1 MTSGSRCGSCLYA
14 VYASSDRDTV
24 TSLIADLR
32 FAVWQLL
39 RRPGFTLVAVLT
51 LALGSGAAAAM
62 FGIVDRVLL
71 RPLPFPESDRL
82 VALCETNPSLEGFCV
97 ASPPNVEDWS
107 RRSRA
112 LVSVGL
118 GRTWPFSMRTET
130 GSQGV
135 GGGLAT
141 PGLFQTLRVTPS
153 LGRTFATED
162 LTPSGRHVAVLSAGF
177 WQSRFGGDRAVLG
190 RPIVLDGETYQI
202 VGVLGA
208 ETDIPQLGMVDVWVP
223 LPFDPR
229 DEENRR
235 WRGFETFGRL
245 APGVGVAAA
254 QRELQAIQAD
264 LALSHPETNRD
275 WSARVEPLLD
285 SVVGPVRPTLLVF
298 MGAVVILL
306 VVAGANVTNLLV
318 ARGTAREKELA
329 VRAAIGASRF
339 ALFRLLAAEGFVL
352 AVAGGVTGLVVA
364 AWAADGLLRL
374 MPNGLPRVTH
384 VGLDGRVLGF
394 TLLLTFAVGTLAP
407 LVPALRAMR
416 LDLAGALKQGH
427 QPVGWR
433 TAIGLRGGL
442 VVTEVST
449 AFLLAIGAGL
459 LARSFSTLLKWEPGF
474 ERAHLLTFWTV
485 ASTGTYRDARSV
497 AALYAR
503 MEDELRSLP
512 GVTAVGMASSGPLF
526 GGEETDEFFVDGA
539 GGGDHPLAARWY
551 DMSATYLPTLGVAL
565 RRGRLFEETDRAGAT
580 SVALINETM
589 ARRLF
594 GVGDPVGRRIRERN
608 DDRVMTI
615 VGVVADIPPF
625 TPGVPAQPE
634 IYWPYP
640 QSPRWA
646 SYFVLRTTVEP
657 STLAQAVEARLAG
670 IDPDLRPSGLQTMA
684 GLVSRRVAR
693 PRFQMILIGVFAVF
707 ALTLALV
714 GVYSVLAAAVAAR
727 TREMGLRL
735 ALGARSSQVLGLV
748 LHQGLVLAGMGIAIG
763 ALAALGASRFAATL
777 LYGVRATDPL
787 TYGVVALLVLIAAA
801 AACLIPARRAARVD
815 PMTSLRGE

>member
-1 MTSGSRCGSCLYA
+1 M
-14 VYASSDRDTV
+14 

-32 FAVWQLL
+32 FALWQLL
-39 RRPGFTLVAVLT
+39 RRPGFTFVAVLT

-82 VALCETNPSLEGFCV
+82 VALCETNSSVENFCV

-112 LVSVGL
+112 LTSVGL
-118 GRTWPFSMRTET
+118 GRTWSFSMRTET

-135 GGGLAT
+135 RGGLAT
-141 PGLFQTLRVTPS
+141 PGLFQTLRITPS
-153 LGRTFATED
+153 LGRTFAAED
-162 LTPSGRHVAVLSAGF
+162 LTSSGRHVALLSAGF
-177 WQSRFGGDRAVLG
+177 WQSRFGGDREVLG
-190 RPIVLDGETYQI
+190 RSIALDGETYQV

-208 ETDIPQLGMVDVWVP
+208 GTDIPHLESVDVWVP

-245 APGVGVAAA
+245 ASGVSVATA
-254 QRELQAIQAD
+254 QRELQAIQAE

-329 VRAAIGASRF
+329 VRAAIGASRT
-339 ALFRLLAAEGFVL
+339 ALFRLLATEGFVL
-352 AVAGGVTGLVVA
+352 AVAGGVAGLLVA
-364 AWAADGLLRL
+364 AWATDALLRL

-384 VGLDGRVLGF
+384 VGLDARVLGF
-394 TLLLTFAVGTLAP
+394 TLILTLAVGTLAP

-416 LDLAGALKQGH
+416 LDLASALKQGH
-427 QPVGWR
+427 QPAGWR

-442 VVTEVST
+442 VVIEVST

-459 LARSFSTLLKWEPGF
+459 LTRSYSTLLKWEPGF
-474 ERAHLLTFWTV
+474 ERGHLLTFWTI
-485 ASTGTYRDARSV
+485 ASPGTYRDPPSV
-497 AALYAR
+497 AALFGR
-503 MEDELRSLP
+503 IEGELRGLP
-512 GVTAVGMASSGPLF
+512 GVTGVGMASSGPLF
-526 GGEETDEFFVDGA
+526 GGEETGEFFLDGA
-539 GGGDHPLAARWY
+539 GAGDHPLAARWY
-551 DMSATYLPTLGVAL
+551 DMSARYFPTLGVAL
-565 RRGRLFEETDRAGAT
+565 RRGRLFGEADRAGAPP
-580 SVALINETM
+580 VALINETM

-594 GVGDPVGRRIRERN
+594 GAGDPVGRRIRERN
-608 DDRVMTI
+608 GDRAMEI
-615 VGVVADIPPF
+615 VGVVGDIPPF
-625 TPGVPAQPE
+625 TPGEAPQPE

-646 SYFVLRTTVEP
+646 SYFVLRTSVEP
-657 STLAQAVEARLAG
+657 ASLARAVEARLAG
-670 IDPDLRPSGLQTMA
+670 IDPDLRPGRIETVA
-684 GLVSRRVAR
+684 DLVSRRVAR

-748 LHQGLVLAGMGIAIG
+748 LRQGLMLAGVGVAIG
-763 ALAALGASRFAATL
+763 ALAALGVSRFAATL

-787 TYGVVALLVLIAAA
+787 TYGVVALMVLVAAA
-801 AACLIPARRAARVD
+801 AACLIPARRAATVD

>member
-1 MTSGSRCGSCLYA
+1 MN
-14 VYASSDRDTV
+14 
-24 TSLIADLR
+24 SLIADFR
-32 FAVWQLL
+32 FAVRQLL
-39 RRPGFTLVAVLT
+39 RRPGFTLIAVLT

-71 RPLPFPESDRL
+71 RPLPFPDADRL

-97 ASPPNVEDWS
+97 AAPPNVEDWS

-112 LVSVGL
+112 LTSVGL
-118 GRTWPFSMRTET
+118 GRTWSFSMRTKT
-130 GSQGV
+130 GGQGV

-153 LGRTFATED
+153 LGRTFTAED
-162 LTPSGRHVAVLSAGF
+162 LTPAGRHVALLSAGF
-177 WQSRFGGDRAVLG
+177 WQSRFGGDREVLG
-190 RPIVLDGETYQI
+190 RPIVLDGESYQVI
-202 VGVLGA
+202 GVLGA
-208 ETDIPQLGMVDVWVP
+208 ETDIPHLSSVDVWVP

-235 WRGFETFGRL
+235 WRGFATFGRL
-245 APGVGVAAA
+245 APGVGIAAA
-254 QRELQAIQAD
+254 QRELQSIQAD

-318 ARGTAREKELA
+318 ARGAAREKELA
-329 VRAAIGASRF
+329 VRAAIGASRV
-339 ALFRLLAAEGFVL
+339 ALFRLLAAEGFIL
-352 AVAGGVTGLVVA
+352 AVVGGVTGLAVA
-364 AWAADGLLRL
+364 AWATDGLLRL

-474 ERAHLLTFWTV
+474 ERGHVLTFWTV

-497 AALYAR
+497 AALFTR
-503 MEDELRSLP
+503 MEGELRSLP

-526 GGEETDEFFVDGA
+526 GGEETGEFLVEGA

-551 DMSATYLPTLGVAL
+551 DMSATFFPTLGVAL
-565 RRGRLFEETDRAGAT
+565 RRGRLFAETDRAGAPA
-580 SVALINETM
+580 VAVINETM

-594 GVGDPVGRRIRERN
+594 GAGDPVGRRIRQRN
-608 DDRVMTI
+608 DDRVMDI

-625 TPGVPAQPE
+625 TPGVPAPPE
-634 IYWPYP
+634 IYWPYA
-640 QSPRWA
+640 QAPRWA
-646 SYFVLRTTVEP
+646 SYFVLRTSVEP

-684 GLVSRRVAR
+684 GLVSHKVAR
-693 PRFQMILIGVFAVF
+693 PRFQMILIGVFALF

-727 TREMGLRL
+727 TREMGVRL
-735 ALGARSSQVLGLV
+735 ALGAQSSQVLGLV
-748 LHQGLVLAGMGIAIG
+748 LRQGLVLAGIGVAIG
-763 ALAALGASRFAATL
+763 ALAALVLSRFAATL

-787 TYGVVALLVLIAAA
+787 TYGVVALLVIVAAA
-801 AACLIPARRAARVD
+801 AACLIPARRAASVD

>member
-1 MTSGSRCGSCLYA
+1 MN
-14 VYASSDRDTV
+14 
-24 TSLIADLR
+24 SLIADLR

-39 RRPGFTLVAVLT
+39 RRPGFTLIAVLT

-112 LVSVGL
+112 LTSVGL
-118 GRTWPFSMRTET
+118 GRTWSFSMRTET

-141 PGLFQTLRVTPS
+141 PGLFQTLRVTP
-153 LGRTFATED
+153 LFGRTFTTED
-162 LTPSGRHVAVLSAGF
+162 LAPSGRHVAVLSAGF
-177 WQSRFGGDRAVLG
+177 WQSRFGGDREVLG
-190 RPIVLDGETYQI
+190 RPIVLDGESYQI

-208 ETDIPQLGMVDVWVP
+208 ETDIPHLPSVDVWVP

-245 APGVGVAAA
+245 APRVSVPEA
-254 QRELQAIQAD
+254 QRELQTIQAD

-339 ALFRLLAAEGFVL
+339 GLFRLLAAEGFVL
-352 AVAGGVTGLVVA
+352 AVAGGVIGLVVA
-364 AWAADGLLRL
+364 AWAADALLRL

-394 TLLLTFAVGTLAP
+394 TMLLTFAVGVLAP
-407 LVPALRAMR
+407 LIPALRAMR
-416 LDLAGALKQGH
+416 LDLASALKQGH

-433 TAIGLRGGL
+433 SAIGLRGGL

-459 LARSFSTLLKWEPGF
+459 LARSFSTLLKWQPGF

-485 ASTGTYRDARSV
+485 ASTGTYHDARSV
-497 AALYAR
+497 AALFGR
-503 MEDELRSLP
+503 MEGELRSLP
-512 GVTAVGMASSGPLF
+512 GVTGVGMASSGPLF
-526 GGEETDEFFVDGA
+526 GGEETGEFYPDGA
-539 GGGDHPLAARWY
+539 GGGDHPLAAHWY
-551 DMSATYLPTLGVAL
+551 DMSATYFPTLGVAL
-565 RRGRLFEETDRAGAT
+565 RRGRLFGEADRAGAPA
-580 SVALINETM
+580 VALINETM

-594 GVGDPVGRRIRERN
+594 RAGDPVGRRIRERN
-608 DDRVMTI
+608 VDRVMEI

-625 TPGVPAQPE
+625 TPGVPVQPE

-640 QSPRWA
+640 QAPRWA
-646 SYFVLRTTVEP
+646 SFFVLRTSVEP

-670 IDPDLRPSGLQTMA
+670 IDPDLRPSRLETIA
-684 GLVSRRVAR
+684 DLVSRRVAR

-714 GVYSVLAAAVAAR
+714 GVYGVLAAAVAAR
-727 TREMGLRL
+727 TREIGVRL

-748 LHQGLVLAGMGIAIG
+748 LHQGLVLAGMGVAIG
-763 ALAALGASRFAATL
+763 ALVALGVSRFAATL

-787 TYGVVALLVLIAAA
+787 TYGVVASLVLVAAA
-801 AACLIPARRAARVD
+801 AACLVPARRAASVD

>member
-1 MTSGSRCGSCLYA
+1 MSGLRLAARWSTTLG
-14 VYASSDRDTV
+14 RDV
-24 TSLIADLR
+24 VNSLIADFR
-32 FAVWQLL
+32 FAFRQLL
-39 RRPGFTLVAVLT
+39 RRPGFTFVAVLT

-71 RPLPFPESDRL
+71 RPLPFPQSDRL
-82 VALCETNPSLEGFCV
+82 VALCETNASVENFCV

-112 LVSVGL
+112 LTSVGL
-118 GRTWPFSMRTET
+118 GRTWSFSMRTET

-141 PGLFQTLRVTPS
+141 PGMFQTLRVTP
-153 LGRTFATED
+153 LFGRTFTTED
-162 LTPSGRHVAVLSAGF
+162 LAPSGRHVAVLSAGF

-190 RPIVLDGETYQI
+190 RPIVLDGESYQI

-208 ETDIPQLGMVDVWVP
+208 ETDIPHLPSVDVWIP

-235 WRGFETFGRL
+235 WRGFVTFGRL
-245 APGVGVAAA
+245 APRVSVPEA
-254 QRELQAIQAD
+254 QRELQTIQAD
-264 LALSHPETNRD
+264 LALSYPETNRD

-329 VRAAIGASRF
+329 VRAAIGASRY
-339 ALFRLLAAEGFVL
+339 ALFRLLATEGFIL
-352 AVAGGVTGLVVA
+352 AVAGGVAGLVVA
-364 AWAADGLLRL
+364 AWAADALLRL

-384 VGLDGRVLGF
+384 VGLDARVLGF
-394 TLLLTFAVGTLAP
+394 TLILTLAVGSLAP

-416 LDLAGALKQGH
+416 LDLASALKQGH
-427 QPVGWR
+427 QPAGWR
-433 TAIGLRGGL
+433 RAIGLRGGL

-474 ERAHLLTFWTV
+474 ERAHVFTFWTV
-485 ASTGTYRDARSV
+485 ASTGTYRDPPSV
-497 AALYAR
+497 AALFAR
-503 MEDELRSLP
+503 VEGELRSLP
-512 GVTAVGMASSGPLF
+512 GVTGVGMASSGPLF
-526 GGEETDEFFVDGA
+526 GGEETGEFFPDGA
-539 GGGDHPLAARWY
+539 GAGDRPLAARWY
-551 DMSATYLPTLGVAL
+551 DMSATYFPTLGVAL
-565 RRGRLFEETDRAGAT
+565 RRGRLFGEADRAGAPP
-580 SVALINETM
+580 VALINETM

-594 GVGDPVGRRIRERN
+594 GTGDPVGRRIRERN
-608 DDRVMTI
+608 GDRVMEV
-615 VGVVADIPPF
+615 VGVVADIPLF
-625 TPGVPAQPE
+625 TPGEAPSPE
-634 IYWPYP
+634 IYWPYA
-640 QSPRWA
+640 QAPRWA
-646 SYFVLRTTVEP
+646 SYFVLRTSVEP
-657 STLAQAVEARLAG
+657 SSLAQAVEARLAG
-670 IDPDLRPSGLQTMA
+670 IDPDLRPGRFETVA
-684 GLVSRRVAR
+684 DLVSRRVAR

-727 TREMGLRL
+727 TREMGVRL

-748 LHQGLVLAGMGIAIG
+748 LRQGLVLAGMGVAIG
-763 ALAALGASRFAATL
+763 ALAALGVSRFAATL

-787 TYGVVALLVLIAAA
+787 TYGVVALLVLLAAA
-801 AACLIPARRAARVD
+801 TACLIPARRAATVD